1 MKKVIVVLVALSSVS
16 AFAQAV
22 KGGSEVSPSTR
33 NQENSH
39 ILMTGKSAKK
49 LFDKLEIPA
58 KNDSYGFFHYSR
70 KEAKQITCVLERIVP
85 QTNPATPDS
94 YYCALLLAP
103 SGVILNID
111 EL

>member
-1 MKKVIVVLVALSSVS
+1 MKKIIIALVALSSIS
-16 AFAQAV
+16 AFAQV
-22 KGGSEVSPSTR
+22 FRGGSEVSPSTR

-39 ILMTGKSAKK
+39 ILITGKSAKK

-58 KNDSYGFFHYSR
+58 KNDSFGPFNYSR
-70 KEAKQITCVLERIVP
+70 KGAKQITCTLERMVP

-103 SGVILNID
+103 NGEILNVD